1 MPRLQWQTHNRSAPE
16 ELPTIEGNPVLHGW
30 QESDHASINALH
42 AFLIGFVASAVW
54 LGCMYIPPI
63 RASLGATFVDRG
75 WVDFAETWFFFW
87 GMAILYFK
95 YFKIKHQERASLL
108 SLFPSN
114 ISEVVDSP
122 TVGAF
127 IDNIYHI
134 PASMRD
140 SIIVN
145 RIRKSLEL
153 FEARNSKSE
162 AEAMQNSLYA
172 VDANRS
178 TGSYALVKVFLWAI
192 LILGFIG
199 TVQGLALV
207 VGNLSWEDTNPEA
220 LKQAIKGL
228 TGGLGMAFDTT
239 LLGLI
244 LSMFISFLLALI
256 QKQDEKALTMIDVFS
271 SEKLL
276 PKLNEESSRPDD
288 SSVSLSSISRRK

>member
-1 MPRLQWQTHNRSAPE
+1 
-16 ELPTIEGNPVLHGW
+16 
-30 QESDHASINALH
+30 
-42 AFLIGFVASAVW
+42 
-54 LGCMYIPPI
+54 
-63 RASLGATFVDRG
+63 
-75 WVDFAETWFFFW
+75 
-87 GMAILYFK
+87 
-95 YFKIKHQERASLL
+95 
-108 SLFPSN
+108 
-114 ISEVVDSP
+114 
-122 TVGAF
+122 
-127 IDNIYHI
+127 
-134 PASMRD
+134 
-140 SIIVN
+140 
-145 RIRKSLEL
+145 
-153 FEARNSKSE
+153 
-162 AEAMQNSLYA
+162 MQNSLYA